1 MGQAERRTE
10 ELAESWQRVSGFPA
24 EEKQRKEEQGVDQGS
39 SSIGL
44 GKWKIE
50 QEEKEAENESKK
62 Q

>member
-50 QEEKEAENESKK
+50 
-62 Q
+62 